1 MRRGGMI
8 DRIWRS
14 VYAFRADRHRDTGGK
29 ETTGSMELRAI
40 DKSKDWAC
48 MNLTVHDSGE
58 GFTEVKTVKYTVF
71 CRCFQEVQMVKE
83 L

>member
-1 MRRGGMI
+1 
-8 DRIWRS
+8 
-14 VYAFRADRHRDTGGK
+14 
-29 ETTGSMELRAI
+29 
-40 DKSKDWAC
+40 

-58 GFTEVKTVKYTVF
+58 GFTEVKTVEYTVF

>member
-14 VYAFRADRHRDTGGK
+14 GYTLRAERHRETGRKG
-29 ETTGSMELRAI
+29 TTGSMELRAI

>member
-14 VYAFRADRHRDTGGK
+14 GYTLRAERHRETGRKG
-29 ETTGSMELRAI
+29 TTGSMELRAI

-58 GFTEVKTVKYTVF
+58 GFTEVKTVEYTVF